1 KPTLLPKRQSC
12 NRLPFFMRNDV
23 YKIIC
28 IIRKKTNFNKMVVV
42 NINKMPGVAES
53 IRPDDEI

>member
-1 KPTLLPKRQSC
+1 
-12 NRLPFFMRNDV
+12 MRNDV